1 MTHRSPL
8 VTLVGLVAA
17 FAIMFGVNLASSA
30 PRNSYSA
37 TPSPS
42 PAASTQAPSP
52 TPAATTAASPTRLR
66 LRARRSPRRRRTT
79 SEFPDK
85 VVYAGRTGDD
95 SVAIAVAILG
105 QKAAAY
111 LCDGDQ
117 VEAWLRGTVTGDE
130 ISLTGK
136 NGATL
141 EAKLDGSA
149 LSGDVE
155 IGDEKL
161 DFTLREAKPPAGLY
175 RAKGSKTTIGWIVL
189 PDGSTVGIQTTGET
203 SSPAPEFDPDNPEV
217 TVDGESLQG
226 EPVTGDLDV

>member
-8 VTLVGLVAA
+8 VTLIGLVAA

-30 PRNSYSA
+30 PRDSYFGPPSA
-37 TPSPS
+37 S
-42 PAASTQAPSP
+42 PAASTPAP
-52 TPAATTAASPTRLR
+52 TPTQAATTAASP
-66 LRARRSPRRRRTT
+66 SPSAQDN
-79 SEFPDK
+79 SEFPNK
-85 VVYAGRTGDD
+85 IVYAGRTEAG

-111 LCDGDQ
+111 LCDGND
-117 VEAWLRGTVTGDE
+117 VEAWLRGTVKGDE

-136 NGATL
+136 NGETL
-141 EAKLDGSA
+141 EARLAGSA
-149 LSGDVE
+149 LSGEVE

-175 RAKGSKTTIGWIVL
+175 RAKGSKTTIGWIKL
-189 PDGSTVGIQTTGET
+189 PDGSLVGIQTTGET
-203 SSPAPEFDPDNPEV
+203 SGPAPEFDPDNPEV
-217 TVDGESLQG
+217 TVDGEPLQG

>member
-1 MTHRSPL
+1 VTHRSPL
-8 VTLVGLVAA
+8 VTLAGLLAA

-30 PRNSYSA
+30 PPNSYGQPSA
-37 TPSPS
+37 SPDVTTPAPTQAATTSAGPAETPSPS
-42 PAASTQAPSP
+42 PSVTAP
-52 TPAATTAASPTRLR
+52 AEDD
-66 LRARRSPRRRRTT
+66 

-85 VVYAGRTGDD
+85 IVYAGRTDD
-95 SVAIAVAILG
+95 GSVAIAVAILG
-105 QKAAAY
+105 RRAAAY
-111 LCDGDQ
+111 VCDGNQ
-117 VEAWLRGTVTGDE
+117 VEAWLRGTVSGDE
-130 ISLTGK
+130 VSLTGK
-136 NGATL
+136 NGETL

-175 RAKGSKTTIGWIVL
+175 RAKGSRTTIGWIVL
-189 PDGSTVGIQTTGET
+189 PDGSQVGIQTTGET
-203 SSPAPEFDPDNPEV
+203 SNPAPQFDPDNPEV